1 MQEAGIPVTYGYI
14 SDIHEKK
21 AWNPTACTTASATSS
36 GKAVGPGD
44 ACSVSNAKAYDTAF
58 QQFFERL
65 QADGITP
72 DNTVFLVSAE
82 ENDQFSGANAGRA
95 QTPTPADCDGITVPC
110 HYALGQVGEL
120 QANIKGLL
128 SATASAGTAFDLE
141 PQGASVYVHGQPAAN
156 APSVRQLER
165 DTASRTADNAFS
177 GTVGEH
183 IVKYQAGAVE
193 QRILHMQTNDP
204 LRTPTFTMF
213 PVPDY
218 FFATTGANVSVNS
231 GFAWNH
237 GYYSPNIDVTWAAF
251 AGKGVKAAGVDGP
264 LPAEGNLAGDPNSTH
279 TVPQASTVGTWVEE
293 TDLRPT
299 LLQLTALSDD
309 YTSDGSVIPV
319 ALSSTPD
326 TIATVG
332 ALRTLYQQI
341 NSSVGAFATDT
352 LIAESRALAGGSAS
366 DDTAFSTTEATLTDL
381 AAHRDR
387 VAEQIKGVLAA
398 AATGTA
404 PSRGVL
410 TSLSAQ
416 ATALL
421 RQAAELAG

>member
-1 MQEAGIPVTYGYI
+1 
-14 SDIHEKK
+14 
-21 AWNPTACTTASATSS
+21 
-36 GKAVGPGD
+36 
-44 ACSVSNAKAYDTAF
+44 
-58 QQFFERL
+58 
-65 QADGITP
+65 
-72 DNTVFLVSAE
+72 
-82 ENDQFSGANAGRA
+82 
-95 QTPTPADCDGITVPC
+95 
-110 HYALGQVGEL
+110 
-120 QANIKGLL
+120 
-128 SATASAGTAFDLE
+128 
-141 PQGASVYVHGQPAAN
+141 
-156 APSVRQLER
+156 
-165 DTASRTADNAFS
+165 
-177 GTVGEH
+177 
-183 IVKYQAGAVE
+183 
-193 QRILHMQTNDP
+193 
-204 LRTPTFTMF
+204 
-213 PVPDY
+213 
-218 FFATTGANVSVNS
+218 VNS

-264 LPAEGNLAGDPNSTH
+264 LPAEGSLAGDPNSTH

-319 ALSSTPD
+319 ALGSTPD
-326 TIATVG
+326 AIATVG

-352 LIAESRALAGGSAS
+352 LIAESRALASGSAS

-387 VAEQIKGVLAA
+387 VAGQIKGVLAA

-404 PSRGVL
+404 PSHGKL

-421 RQAAELAG
+421 RQAADLAG